1 MLVLIEGKKHKVQSQ
16 NHFHCDTEV
25 HHCPTGQLA
34 CFHNNTHTFWWEI
47 RLAWRWA
54 RYETCL
60 KFSSPV
66 REANFFTKIRACWI
80 GCFIKYAA
88 GFNRQNN
95 PVSGLNQR
103 LTCTI
108 WLVLSPP
115 GRYLRL
121 LASSRCMHRYPS
133 RNVWTQMYLMTLLG
147 KKKAKQINTY
157 LSIFRFNGSS
167 LVREPGKKT
176 WCIQKKSG
184 LNTSE
189 NWNKN
194 YLRNN

>member
-1 MLVLIEGKKHKVQSQ
+1 MLVLIEGKKTQSTKPKPLPLRHWGASLPHRAVSLFPRQ
-16 NHFHCDTEV
+16 HAYVLVRNSPGVALSTIWNVFKIFL
-25 HHCPTGQLA
+25 TGSRG
-34 CFHNNTHTFWWEI
+34 E
-47 RLAWRWA
+47 
-54 RYETCL
+54 
-60 KFSSPV
+60 
-66 REANFFTKIRACWI
+66 FFTKIRACWI

-167 LVREPGKKT
+167 LVREPGKKP

-184 LNTSE
+184 LNTLE
-189 NWNKN
+189 NWNKG